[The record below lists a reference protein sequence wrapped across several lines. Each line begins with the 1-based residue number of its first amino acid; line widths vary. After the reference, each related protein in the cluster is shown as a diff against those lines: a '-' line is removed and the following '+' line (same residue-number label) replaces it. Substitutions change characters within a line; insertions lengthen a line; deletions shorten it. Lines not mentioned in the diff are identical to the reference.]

1 MSGDKYEHAL
11 PLVGERSMSAAL
23 EKQGTIDARPPPGIG
38 ARHPVERIQL
48 SHFRRGEEQ
57 GMLMSGK
64 VHGMHAPLRMKME
77 RETFAQFQRMPGLQS
92 SMVGLECVLD
102 MEDTI
107 EFEDYLNMEEHAP
120 MPRLVGGNRGVHE
133 VMEARLN
140 MKF

>member
-1 MSGDKYEHAL
+1 MLDNKYENTL
-11 PLVGERSMSAAL
+11 PMVGERTMSALL
-23 EKQGTIDARPPPGIG
+23 EKQGTVEHRPPPGMG

-48 SHFRRGEEQ
+48 SHLRRGEEQ
-57 GMLMSGK
+57 AMLMSGK

-77 RETFAQFQRMPGLQS
+77 RETFAQFQRMPGLPS
-92 SMVGLECVLD
+92 AMVGLETVLD

-107 EFEDYLNMEEHAP
+107 EFEDFLNMEQNAP
-120 MPRLVGGNRGVHE
+120 MPRLVGGNRGVHD